1 MAGRLLLLFL
11 LVPAAEI
18 AVLVAVGDRVGL
30 LPTLGLVVF
39 AAVAG
44 SFLAR
49 REGLAVWRRVQARLA
64 QGGVPGPELVD
75 GLIVFAAS
83 VLLLTPGFLSDV
95 AGLLGLFPPTR
106 ALVRRFAMRQFEK
119 RVADGRLR
127 VSPLAPMG
135 SSAAHVRVHPE
146 AVEDAEVIDDGRRP
160 GAAPGR
166 RPIR

>member
-18 AVLVAVGDRVGL
+18 AVLVAVGDRVGF
-30 LPTLGLVVF
+30 LPTVGLVVF

-127 VSPLAPMG
+127 VTPMAPERPT
-135 SSAAHVRVHPE
+135 AAP
-146 AVEDAEVIDDGRRP
+146 AVEDAEVLDDGRARWP
-160 GAAPGR
+160 VR
-166 RPIR
+166 

>member
-1 MAGRLLLLFL
+1 MAVRLLLLFL

-18 AVLVAVGDRVGL
+18 AVLIAVGDRVGF
-30 LPTLGLVVF
+30 LPTVALVVF

-106 ALVRRFAMRQFEK
+106 ALVRRFALRQFEK

-127 VSPLAPMG
+127 VSPLGPVRPPVAHAP
-135 SSAAHVRVHPE
+135 A
-146 AVEDAEVIDDGRRP
+146 AVEDAEVVDDGRRAISGSP
-160 GAAPGR
+160 RGR
-166 RPIR
+166 AR